1 MTNEIEMLEFADQVA
16 KFTRQLKKDATNLTK
31 CDLRYLVDTYD
42 QIQRYRI
49 RSGQQVKA
57 AKSAKEEPNPII
69 EWMYENFQKFE
80 YYVKR
85 VLDAYTD
92 ADPVGRWAKSITGIG
107 PVIAANLLAYIDIT
121 KAPTVGHI
129 WRYCGLDPTIQW
141 GPGQLRP
148 YNTKMKTICY
158 HIGQGF
164 VRNRKR
170 SNNIYSR
177 LYEERKRIETYRNEK
192 GEYKELA
199 EETLRKRNI
208 GKDTE
213 AYFWYSQGM
222 LPPAR
227 IELRAQRYAVKIF
240 LAHLH
245 EVMYRVYLKEEPP
258 KPYVLEHLGHVDKIE
273 IPNLD
278 VIKEY
283 L

>member
-1 MTNEIEMLEFADQVA
+1 VTNEIEMLAFADQVV

-31 CDLRYLVDTYD
+31 RDLRYLVDTYD

-49 RSGQQVKA
+49 RAGQQVKA

-69 EWMYENFQKFE
+69 EWMHENFQKFE

-164 VRNRKR
+164 VRNRK
-170 SNNIYSR
+170 
-177 LYEERKRIETYRNEK
+177 T
-192 GEYKELA
+192 
-199 EETLRKRNI
+199 
-208 GKDTE
+208 
-213 AYFWYSQGM
+213 
-222 LPPAR
+222 
-227 IELRAQRYAVKIF
+227 
-240 LAHLH
+240 
-245 EVMYRVYLKEEPP
+245 
-258 KPYVLEHLGHVDKIE
+258 
-273 IPNLD
+273 
-278 VIKEY
+278 IKQHI
-283 L
+283 